1 MSVALE
7 QGVIRGT
14 AILRPWRRAARRAV
28 GRVPWALWIALV
40 ATLNAAC
47 WSFVTPPF
55 QVPDEP
61 SHFAYV
67 KELAETG
74 RAPSISVGQLS
85 EEESIVLTSVHF
97 LQVGGEPGFPT
108 IATQAEQRQLE
119 SGLASAARLPR
130 DGSEDASSAT
140 SEPPLYYA
148 IEAIPYLAADH
159 GNLLERLQLMR
170 LVSALMAG
178 LTALFVFLFLRE
190 ALPGES
196 WAWRAGGLAVAL
208 LPLLGFMSGAV
219 NPDAMLYAVSAAL
232 FFCLAKAFRCGL
244 SRRMA
249 VAIGVVCAVG
259 LLTKLNFVGLL
270 PGAFVGVAILS
281 WRVARTSRLEAL
293 GRFALACVIAA
304 GPILFTLATGV
315 LAKHNALH
323 WVIESTEGF
332 APRGSLLAKLAY
344 AWELYLPR
352 LPGMVNDFPRVFT
365 PGQLWFNGFVGLYGW
380 GDTPF
385 PGWVYELALLPAV
398 IVVCLAVR
406 TLAARRTTLR
416 GRASEVCVYALI
428 AVGVMAMVAA
438 SSYGIFP
445 TRDAEYAHVRYLF
458 PLLAPLGAVLVL
470 AARGVGRR
478 WGPSVGVLIVLLVLA
493 QDIFSQLL
501 VVSHYYG

>member
-1 MSVALE
+1 VSVTVERGA
-7 QGVIRGT
+7 IRG
-14 AILRPWRRAARRAV
+14 AAVLQPCRRAV
-28 GRVPWALWIALV
+28 CRAVARVPLAVWIALV

-67 KELAETG
+67 KQLAETG
-74 RAPSISVGQLS
+74 RTPSLSVGQLS
-85 EEESIVLTSVHF
+85 EEESIVLTGARF

-119 SGLASAARLPR
+119 RDLAAAARLPR

-148 IEAIPYLAADH
+148 IEAVPYLIASND
-159 GNLLERLQLMR
+159 NLLERLQLMR

-178 LTALFVFLFLRE
+178 LTALFVFLFVRE
-190 ALPGES
+190 ALPGEP
-196 WAWRAGGLAVAL
+196 WAWTTGGLAVGL

-232 FFCLAKAFRCGL
+232 FFCLARAFRRGL

-259 LLTKLNFVGLL
+259 LLTKLNFVGLV
-270 PGAFVGVAILS
+270 PGALAGVAVLS
-281 WRVARTSRLEAL
+281 WRLARTSRLEAV
-293 GRFALACVIAA
+293 GRLAIACVIAA

-315 LAKHNALH
+315 LANHNALH
-323 WVIESTEGF
+323 WVLESVDGI
-332 APRGSLLAKLAY
+332 APHGSLLAKLEY

-352 LPGMVNDFPRVFT
+352 LPGMVNDFPAVFT
-365 PGQLWFNGFVGLYGW
+365 TVQLWFNGFVGLYGW

-385 PGWVYELALLPAV
+385 AGWVYDLALLPAA

-406 TLAARRTTLR
+406 TLAVRRMVLH
-416 GRASEVCVYALI
+416 GRASEVGVYVLI
-428 AVGVMAMVAA
+428 AGGVMAMVAA

-445 TRDAEYAHVRYLF
+445 ARDAEYAHVRYLF
-458 PLLAPLGAVLVL
+458 PLLAPLGAGLVL
-470 AARGVGRR
+470 AARGAGRR
-478 WGPSVGVLIVLLVLA
+478 WGPAVGVLIVLLVLA
-493 QDIFSQLL
+493 QDVFSQLL
-501 VVSHYYG
+501 VISHYYG